1 MKLLKELCEASGPP
15 GFEDTIREIYRRE
28 ITKLVDRV
36 ETDGM
41 GNVIAIRNGKGKNP
55 RKVMLAGHLDEIGFV
70 VKHVDDEGFLR
81 LQPLGGFDAK
91 TLIAKRVRL
100 RNRAGK
106 EMLGVIGTKP
116 VHIMTDEEKK
126 KLPELDD
133 LFVDVGL
140 EPDEAKKQVQIG
152 NPVTLIQTLDRVG
165 DYWSGKSLDN
175 RVSIYT
181 LVEALRR
188 AKNPRAEIYAVATVQ
203 EEIGLRGAHT
213 AAHRIKPD
221 IGVAID
227 VTLACDVPGT
237 KPHQHITKLR
247 HGVGIKVLDS
257 SFIAA
262 PKLVEH
268 CRKLAE
274 KHSIPHQMEI
284 LPRGGTDA
292 GAIQRAGEAVPS
304 ITLSIP
310 TRYLHSTV
318 ETIYAPDLEAT
329 VDLTA
334 RLLETAHAVDLTY

>member
-1 MKLLKELCEASGPP
+1 MRLLKELCEASGPP
-15 GFEDTIREIYRRE
+15 GFEDQVREIYRRE
-28 ITKLVDRV
+28 VTKLVDRV

-41 GNVIAIRNGKGKNP
+41 GNVIAIKNGKGKSP
-55 RKVMLAGHLDEIGFV
+55 RKVMVAGHLDEIGFV
-70 VKHVDDEGFLR
+70 VKHVDDKGFLR

-100 RNRAGK
+100 RNRRG
-106 EMLGVIGTKP
+106 EELVGVIGTKP
-116 VHIMTDEEKK
+116 VHIMTDDEKK

-140 EPDEAKKQVQIG
+140 SAGEASQQIQIG
-152 NPVTLIQTLDRVG
+152 NPVTLVQDLVKVG

-181 LVEALRR
+181 LIEALRR
-188 AKNPRAEIYAVATVQ
+188 AKSPKVEIYAVATVQ

-213 AAHRIKPD
+213 AAHRIRPD
-221 IGVAID
+221 LGVAID

-237 KPHQHITKLR
+237 KPHQHITRLR
-247 HGVGIKVLDS
+247 EGVGIKVLDS

-274 KHSIPHQMEI
+274 KHRIPHQLEI

-292 GAIQRAGEAVPS
+292 GAIQRAGDAVPS
-304 ITLSIP
+304 ITLSVP

-318 ETIYAPDLEAT
+318 ETIYGPDLEAT

-334 RLLETAHAVDLTY
+334 RLLETAHEVDLTY